1 MPLISRFEDIQAWQE
16 GRKVTKEVYTLTQ
29 AGAFSKDYGLCSQ
42 IQRAAVSIITNI
54 AEGFDC
60 DSKVEFARFL
70 GIARRSAVEVQSL
83 LYTALDIG
91 YISKDTFQAHY
102 PQIEKTKAL
111 IGGLKHSLK
120 KRASSA

>member
-1 MPLISRFEDIQAWQE
+1 M
-16 GRKVTKEVYTLTQ
+16 TQ

-102 PQIEKTKAL
+102 TQIEKTKAL